1 MDMYDAFL
9 QAYPE
14 FAATSRLDALRSLEY
29 GRLDAHGHVY
39 LDYTGGGLYAD
50 SQIRDHLALI
60 GGQVF
65 GNPHS
70 KNLTSLAMGELV
82 EQTRARVL
90 SYFNASPDEYVAN
103 RARCN
108 ADDSPS
114 GVRTNTAAA
123 AASPKS
129 TALSFWFGFNDREA
143 ISVLKTTTQR

>member
-1 MDMYDAFL
+1 MGTYDGFL

-60 GGQVF
+60 GDQVF

-82 EQTRARVL
+82 EQTRTDVL
-90 SYFNASPDEYVAN
+90 RFFNASPDEYVAIFTPN
-103 RARCN
+103 
-108 ADDSPS
+108 
-114 GVRTNTAAA
+114 GTG
-123 AASPKS
+123 
-129 TALSFWFGFNDREA
+129 ALRLPGEGGPRGRDPRPGP
-143 ISVLKTTTQR
+143 R